1 MVSTSLPTHR
11 RVSRVAGALLALALA
26 VTLQAGTAPPTASA
40 APPPAAPPSAAPPSA
55 DVAAPPTA
63 SAPRP
68 PAPPVVPAGIEDLA
82 AYVPAN
88 SCTPKA
94 RPGTVRLG
102 RLLTTTYPGT
112 TFGGSRACPAT
123 PNSEH
128 HDGRAV
134 DWMNSVRNAKQ
145 KKQAK
150 AVIDWLFATDAQGN
164 RYANARRLGV
174 MYVIWDNHIWGA
186 YRASDGWRT
195 YNGCTAKSKQR
206 TSLDAACHRNHMH
219 LSLSWAG
226 ATGRTSYWSGTVA
239 ATDYGRCRP
248 ADLSWATGYKAP
260 NPVPCPRAGRPKAP
274 KGASKTLKTIVTYSG
289 RGMSRGSSYGAVRAV
304 QKAVG
309 AEQTG
314 TYSAA
319 TEKKVRSWQAAHHVK
334 VTGKVGY
341 ATWRALKKA
350 LAP

>member
-1 MVSTSLPTHR
+1 MALTSLPAR
-11 RVSRVAGALLALALA
+11 RTAARLAAALLAAALAL
-26 VTLQAGTAPPTASA
+26 TLQAGAAPSPASA
-40 APPPAAPPSAAPPSA
+40 AQPPPA
-55 DVAAPPTA
+55 
-63 SAPRP
+63 
-68 PAPPVVPAGIEDLA
+68 PVVVPSGIEDLA

-94 RPGTVRLG
+94 RPGTVALG
-102 RLLTTTYPGT
+102 TLLTTTYPGT
-112 TFGGSRACPAT
+112 TFGGSRACGPT

-134 DWMNSVRNAKQ
+134 DWMNSVRDAQQ

-150 AVIDWLFATDAQGN
+150 AVVDWLLATDAQGHA
-164 RYANARRLGV
+164 YANARRLGV

-186 YRASDGWRT
+186 YRPSDGWRV
-195 YNGCTAKSKQR
+195 YDGCTAKSKKA

-219 LSLSWAG
+219 ISLSWAG
-226 ATGRTSYWSGTVA
+226 ATGQTSYWTGKVA
-239 ATDYGRCRP
+239 PTDYGRCRP
-248 ADLSWATGYKAP
+248 ADLSWAAGYARP
-260 NPVPCPRAGRPKAP
+260 NPVPCPSVGRPKAP
-274 KGASKTLKTIVTYSG
+274 KGASKTLRTIVTYSG
-289 RGMSRGSSYGAVRAV
+289 RGMSVGSSYGAVKAV
-304 QKAVG
+304 QKAIG

-319 TEKKVRSWQAAHHVK
+319 TRDTMRSWQAAHHVK

-341 ATWRALKKA
+341 ATWRALEKA